1 MKKLILSAA
10 IVLGSL
16 SSFATTQ
23 NPFTDIAIFKV
34 AQEEYKE
41 ISLDQVPEAIK
52 TALTK
57 AYPDAVIDKAY
68 VSETKEYKLEI
79 TNGEQK
85 GSLFADEKGNW
96 IQK

>member
-16 SSFATTQ
+16 SSFATSQTPLT
-23 NPFTDIAIFKV
+23 NLAILKV

-57 AYPDAVIDKAY
+57 AYPDATIDKAY
-68 VSETKEYKLEI
+68 VSEAKEYKIEI